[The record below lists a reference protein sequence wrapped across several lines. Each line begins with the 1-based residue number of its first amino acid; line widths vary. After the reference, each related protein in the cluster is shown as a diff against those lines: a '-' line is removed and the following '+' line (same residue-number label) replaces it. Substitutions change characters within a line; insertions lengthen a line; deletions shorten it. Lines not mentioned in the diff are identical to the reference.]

1 MQDQAFLGPES
12 GLAVPDDVGGVDLYV
27 ATQWLHADQRQIC
40 SALGLGP
47 DEVRLQLSGVGGAFG
62 GREDLSMHVHGC
74 LLALHTRK
82 PVKMVYNREESFFG
96 HVHRHPAKMRYEYGA
111 DRDGKLVYAK
121 ATIHLD
127 GGAYASST
135 PAVVGNAGTMG
146 LGPYEIPNIHL
157 DCYGAYTNNP
167 PCGAMRGFGSVQTA
181 FAVEAIMDKLADAVG
196 VDPVE
201 IRVRNG
207 FQEGSTAPTGQI
219 IDSAAPVAELVQR
232 LKAMPM
238 PEVSTGLDTPLDP
251 RRVPTT
257 GTVSTCARCPAGSP
271 TPRTAR
277 AYAAA
282 SATRSPT
289 RTSASPRASTTT
301 RPPGCAWGSS
311 VASRWSP
318 CTPPRPKSARA

>member
-1 MQDQAFLGPES
+1 
-12 GLAVPDDVGGVDLYV
+12 
-27 ATQWLHADQRQIC
+27 
-40 SALGLGP
+40 
-47 DEVRLQLSGVGGAFG
+47 
-62 GREDLSMHVHGC
+62 MHVHGC

-96 HVHRHPAKMRYEYGA
+96 HVHRHPASMHYEYGA
-111 DRDGKLVYAK
+111 DRDGKLVYARV
-121 ATIHLD
+121 TIHLD

-157 DCYGAYTNNP
+157 DCYGSYTNNP

-196 VDPVE
+196 IDPVE

-207 FQEGSTAPTGQI
+207 FKEGSTAPTGQI

-238 PEVSTGLDTPLDP
+238 PEGSTLGCCRPAP
-251 RRVPTT
+251 
-257 GTVSTCARCPAGSP
+257 RCPAGSR

-277 AYAAA
+277 AYAAG
-282 SATRSPT
+282 SATPSPT
-289 RTSASPRASTTT
+289 RTSASPRATTTT
-301 RPPGCAWGSS
+301 RPPGCA
-311 VASRWSP
+311 
-318 CTPPRPKSARA
+318 